1 MHPRH
6 PPRAFP
12 LGLRAPRCLGIS
24 QCEYTLCRCLFG
36 ERKKSSPQR
45 RSPPR
50 SGDTT
55 NTVIFESVILFYFSL
70 RLSDLRSP
78 PSHNPSSLF
87 HFRVCGVAFA
97 LTGRDFENGGARQIP
112 DALAEIPEAEYS
124 VLDPPS
130 LFAHTNPLASERTP

>member
-1 MHPRH
+1 MICLGHCSLVLRPWVHPRH

-24 QCEYTLCRCLFG
+24 QCEYALCRCLFG
-36 ERKKSSPQR
+36 ERKESSPQR

-55 NTVIFESVILFYFSL
+55 NTVIFELVILFSFSL

-78 PSHNPSSLF
+78 PSHNPSSRF
-87 HFRVCGVAFA
+87 QIYYSVCRFRYYWKR
-97 LTGRDFENGGARQIP
+97 LRIRRRSSDTGRPSGNARGSIQC
-112 DALAEIPEAEYS
+112 A
-124 VLDPPS
+124 
-130 LFAHTNPLASERTP
+130 